1 MAATFKFRGSRAVAT
16 RPATAAGGELWARNA
31 TSPEAN
37 DGTIVDADLLNEI
50 VGNLRRLATALG
62 SAPTADDD
70 DTLRLAVEAYVAAV
84 LAAHTHDDRYYTKA
98 ASDAALALKAAL
110 ASPAFTGTPTAPTA
124 AGGTNTTQIATTAFV
139 QAAIAA
145 LVSGAPGALDTL
157 NELAAALGNDANFAA
172 TVTNALA
179 LKAPLASPAFT
190 GTPTAPTAAGGTNN
204 TQIATT
210 AFVQAAI
217 AAGGVSDG
225 DKGDITVSGSGA
237 TWTIDNGAVTYA
249 KIQNVSV
256 TDRLLGRQTAGA
268 GVIEEIIC
276 TAFARSLLDDADAA
290 TARTTLGA
298 AAASHT
304 HAASDLAS
312 GTIATAR
319 LGSGTADTGSF
330 LRGDQSWQQVPT
342 DQRLGSEASSAFS
355 GGSIPVRAPAGS
367 VMTGLAPVDTTGLV
381 QTIYHR
387 PVQKYVAGSWV
398 TVSQV

>member
-16 RPATAAGGELWARNA
+16 RPATAAGGELWAKNA
-31 TSPEAN
+31 TSPESN

-70 DTLRLAVEAYVAAV
+70 DTLRLAVEAYVTAV
-84 LAAHTHDDRYYTKA
+84 LASHTHDERYYTKA

-157 NELAAALGNDANFAA
+157 NELAAALGNDANFAS

-210 AFVQAAI
+210 AFVQAAV
-217 AAGGVSDG
+217 ASGSGVSDG

-256 TDRLLGRQTAGA
+256 TDRLLGRATAGA
-268 GVIEEIIC
+268 GVIEEIAC

-290 TARTTLGA
+290 AARTTLGA
-298 AAASHT
+298 AASSHT
-304 HAASDLAS
+304 HAASDLTS
-312 GTIATAR
+312 GTIAAAR
-319 LGSGTADTGSF
+319 LGSGTADANSF
-330 LRGDQSWQQVPT
+330 LRGDQSWQAVQT
-342 DQRLGSEASSAFS
+342 DTRLGTESNTSSGVGASASYSAPSGNVFS
-355 GGSIPVRAPAGS
+355 GQHWDGAQAYFRI
-367 VMTGLAPVDTTGLV
+367 
-381 QTIYHR
+381 R
-387 PVQKYVAGSWV
+387 PVQKYVSGSWV
-398 TVSQV
+398 TISSV